1 MKKTNPPSATK
12 NRLVLIL
19 VILLA
24 SVITGLVIWI
34 SFDNELDALSK
45 RTDKDFITETYV
57 VEQVFERQISDNG
70 QIKYRYDFI
79 KPAGET
85 FNLSLPIKISDTG
98 NYSNE
103 ISIGDSI
110 EVKVYSSEL
119 EEMRSGSI
127 LRKLQRFMLQDNRE
141 VEVYKLNVNG
151 NTLFEKD
158 IKKSDVNFRK
168 GGDLSVFPIFII
180 LFALV
185 AAVYIFASIKK
196 KFRTQKK

>member
-45 RTDKDFITETYV
+45 RTDKDFITEKYI

-196 KFRTQKK
+196 KFRAQKK